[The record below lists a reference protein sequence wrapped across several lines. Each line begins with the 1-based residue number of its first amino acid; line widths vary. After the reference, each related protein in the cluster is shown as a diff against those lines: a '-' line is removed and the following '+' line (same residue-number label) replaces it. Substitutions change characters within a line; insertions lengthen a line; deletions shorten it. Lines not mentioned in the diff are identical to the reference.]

1 MKEKPL
7 DVPQQLMA
15 GVGGKIMRQGLG
27 EDYLNC
33 PCPTCKKLRKLHK
46 KTAPYV
52 AMLDSLLSVKELDAD
67 KRTEGN

>member
-7 DVPQQLMA
+7 SVSEQLMA

-33 PCPTCKKLRKLHK
+33 PCSTCKKLRKLHK

-52 AMLDSLLSVKELDAD
+52 AVLDSLLSVKKLDAGN
-67 KRTEGN
+67 RT